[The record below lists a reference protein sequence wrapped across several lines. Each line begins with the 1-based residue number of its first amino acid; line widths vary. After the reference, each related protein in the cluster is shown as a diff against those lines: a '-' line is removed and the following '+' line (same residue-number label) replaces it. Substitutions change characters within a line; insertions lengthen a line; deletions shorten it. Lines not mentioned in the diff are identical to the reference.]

1 MFLLNYN
8 STKLKVRPIL
18 VTQPKPEGDKSPYF
32 DLAKKCNVKIDFRPF
47 IQIDG
52 IPAQE
57 FRKEKINIV
66 EHSAVI
72 ITSRS
77 SIDHF
82 FRMCKEMRVPVSE
95 EMKFFC
101 ISESTAFYLQKYVQ
115 FRKRKIFYG
124 KQTVDA
130 LMEVIKKHRDEN
142 FILPCSDIHKE
153 EIAEKLEEQKIKYTK
168 AVMYRTVAAN
178 LQDLEK
184 VNYDILVFFSPSG
197 IKSLF
202 KNFPKFKQN
211 KTRIAC
217 FGPTTA
223 EAVTKAG
230 LKLDIHS
237 PNPKAPSMT
246 MALEQYI
253 IAANKAK

>member
-1 MFLLNYN
+1 M
-8 STKLKVRPIL
+8 KVKTIL
-18 VTQPKPEGDKSPYF
+18 VTQPKPEGEKSPYF

-52 IPAQE
+52 ITGQE
-57 FRKEKINIV
+57 FRKHKINIA
-66 EHSAVI
+66 EHTAVI
-72 ITSRS
+72 ITSRA
-77 SIDHF
+77 SIDHY
-82 FRMCKEMRVPVSE
+82 FRMCKEMRVIVNE

-115 FRKRKIFYG
+115 YRKRKVFHG
-124 KQTVDA
+124 KQTVNA
-130 LMEVIKKHRDEN
+130 LMEVIKKHRTEN

-153 EIAEKLEEQKIKYTK
+153 EIAEQLEQEKIKYTK
-168 AVMYRTVAAN
+168 AVMYKTVAAN
-178 LQDLEK
+178 LKDLEK
-184 VNYDILVFFSPSG
+184 VNYDVLVFFSPSG

-223 EAVTKAG
+223 EAVIKAG

-237 PNPKAPSMT
+237 PNTKAPSMT

-253 IAANKAK
+253 TVANKAK

>member
-1 MFLLNYN
+1 M
-8 STKLKVRPIL
+8 KVKTIL
-18 VTQPKPEGDKSPYF
+18 VTQPQPEGDKSPYF

-47 IQIDG
+47 IQIEG
-52 IPAQE
+52 IPGQE
-57 FRKEKINIV
+57 FRKDKINIAD
-66 EHSAVI
+66 HTAVI

-77 SIDHF
+77 SIDHY
-82 FRMCKEMRVPVSE
+82 FRMCKEMRVIVPE
-95 EMKFFC
+95 DMKFFC

-115 FRKRKIFYG
+115 YRKRKIFHG
-124 KQTVDA
+124 KQTVSA
-130 LMEVIKKHRDEN
+130 LMDIIKKHRTEN

-153 EIAEKLEEQKIKYTK
+153 EIAERLEVQEIKYTK

-178 LQDLEK
+178 LKDLEN
-184 VNYDILVFFSPSG
+184 VNYDVLVFFSPSG
-197 IKSLF
+197 IKSLL

-223 EAVTKAG
+223 DAVKKAG
-230 LKLDIHS
+230 LKLDIHA
-237 PNPKAPSMT
+237 PNTKAPSMT

-253 IAANKAK
+253 LEVNKGK

>member
-1 MFLLNYN
+1 M
-8 STKLKVRPIL
+8 KVKNIL

-32 DLAKKCNVKIDFRPF
+32 ELAKKCKVQIDFRPF
-47 IQIDG
+47 IQIEG
-52 IPAQE
+52 ITGLE
-57 FRKEKINIV
+57 FRKSKINIA
-66 EHSAVI
+66 EHTAVI

-77 SIDHF
+77 SVDHY
-82 FRMCKEMRVPVSE
+82 FRMCKEMRVRVPE
-95 EMKFFC
+95 DMKFFC
-101 ISESTAFYLQKYVQ
+101 ISASTAFYMQKYVQ
-115 FRKRKIFYG
+115 YRKRKIFHG
-124 KQTVDA
+124 KQTVSA
-130 LMEVIKKHRDEN
+130 LMDVIKKHKNET

-153 EIAEKLEEQKIKYTK
+153 EIAERLELQKIKYTK
-168 AVMYRTVAAN
+168 AVMYKTIAAN
-178 LQDLEK
+178 LKDLEN
-184 VNYDILVFFSPSG
+184 VNYDVLVFFNPSG
-197 IKSLF
+197 LKSLY

-223 EAVTKAG
+223 EAVKKAG
-230 LKLDIHS
+230 LKLDIYA